1 MRSFLAAT
9 ARGYQYAAEAP
20 EVAAKMMCQTV
31 TDQHDTHLGVG
42 LVGDSMQML
51 SEVGHQYSKTA
62 LFGYLLAAYL
72 HKMLLT

>member
-20 EVAAKMMCQTV
+20 EVAADLMCQTV
-31 TDQHDTHLGVG
+31 TDQHDTPLGVG

-51 SEVGHQYSKTA
+51 SEVGLQ
-62 LFGYLLAAYL
+62 
-72 HKMLLT
+72 

>member
-31 TDQHDTHLGVG
+31 TDQHDRPLGVG
-42 LVGDSMQML
+42 LVEDSMQML
-51 SEVGHQYSKTA
+51 SEVSLHYSKTA
-62 LFGYLLAAYL
+62 LFGYLLAACL
-72 HKMLLT
+72 HRMLLT